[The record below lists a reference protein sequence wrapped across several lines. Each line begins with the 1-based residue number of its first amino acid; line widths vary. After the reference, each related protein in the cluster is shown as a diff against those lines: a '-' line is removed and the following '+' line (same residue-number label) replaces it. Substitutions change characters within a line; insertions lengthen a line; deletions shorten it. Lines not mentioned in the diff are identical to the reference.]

1 MPQFMSAM
9 SHEQALLHRIQQRN
23 TGGSAAAKDA
33 KYALSEL
40 YDLYA
45 RRVYSHVAMM
55 LGENTAAQEVTQDTF
70 MKVWLHPE
78 QYHYDTGN
86 FGSWLLTIAH
96 RAAIDRVRH
105 DKHYK
110 DAQMSS
116 IDDDDFPEIPDP
128 TQAHDTAWHEWLS
141 VLGHLPAEQR
151 DVIVLTYYHGLSQ
164 SEIAAQLR
172 LPLGTVKT
180 RVRLAMEKLRE
191 WLRDVG

>member
-1 MPQFMSAM
+1 M
-9 SHEQALLHRIQQRN
+9 SHEQGLLQRIQQRN
-23 TGGSAAAKDA
+23 KDAKDA
-33 KYALSEL
+33 LAEL

-70 MKVWLHPE
+70 MKVWQHPE
-78 QYHYDTGN
+78 QYRYDTGN

-105 DKHYK
+105 DRHHK
-110 DAQMSS
+110 DAQTSS
-116 IDDDDFPEIPDP
+116 IDEEGFPEISDP
-128 TQAHDTAWHEWLS
+128 AQTHDTAWREWLA
-141 VLGHLPAEQR
+141 VLGNLPPEQR
-151 DVIVLTYYHGLSQ
+151 DVIVLTYYHSLSQ

-191 WLRDVG
+191 WFRDVSKIE

>member
-1 MPQFMSAM
+1 MSQ
-9 SHEQALLHRIQQRN
+9 EQALLRRIQQR
-23 TGGSAAAKDA
+23 GQHPKDAKDA
-33 KYALSEL
+33 LAEL

-70 MKVWLHPE
+70 MKVWQRPE

-96 RAAIDRVRH
+96 RTAIDRVRH
-105 DKHYK
+105 DRHYR
-110 DAQMSS
+110 DAQTDSM
-116 IDDDDFPEIPDP
+116 DEDDFPEIPDP
-128 TQAHDTAWHEWLS
+128 GQAHDTAWREWLV
-141 VLGHLPAEQR
+141 VLARLPNEQR

-191 WLRDVG
+191 WLRDIGQS

>member
-1 MPQFMSAM
+1 MSAT
-9 SHEQALLHRIQQRN
+9 SHEQALLHRIQQRHN
-23 TGGSAAAKDA
+23 NARDAKD
-33 KYALSEL
+33 ALSEL

-45 RRVYSHVAMM
+45 RRVYSHIAMM

-70 MKVWLHPE
+70 MKVWSHPE

-116 IDDDDFPEIPDP
+116 VDDDDFPEIPDP
-128 TQAHDTAWHEWLS
+128 TQGHETAWREWLT
-141 VLGHLPAEQR
+141 VLSRLPAEQR

-164 SEIAAQLR
+164 SDIAAQLR